1 VVGHLSGL
9 VQVYQP
15 AARPD
20 TTSRAEDLLLELQ
33 LSSPVLQLLC
43 GTLVSG
49 TGSSANP
56 VPVTWVRA
64 ALSTG
69 SSAAQCLG
77 MGSSAAQYKGTG
89 SSASLYLGTVNRA
102 AQYLGTGSSA
112 A

>member
-1 VVGHLSGL
+1 VVVGHLSGL

-49 TGSSANP
+49 TGSSA
-56 VPVTWVRA
+56 
-64 ALSTG
+64 
-69 SSAAQCLG
+69 AQCLG
-77 MGSSAAQYKGTG
+77 MGSSVAQYFGYSVAHG
-89 SSASLYLGTVNRA
+89 YML
-102 AQYLGTGSSA
+102 
-112 A
+112 

>member
-1 VVGHLSGL
+1 MVVGHLSGL

-49 TGSSANP
+49 TGS
-56 VPVTWVRA
+56 
-64 ALSTG
+64 
-69 SSAAQCLG
+69 C
-77 MGSSAAQYKGTG
+77 
-89 SSASLYLGTVNRA
+89 A

-112 A
+112 AQYVSTGSSAALYLYTVSGAALEKNTITYPRCPSNRVQQPARD